1 MNSKMEK
8 LAAWNAKATAAS
20 PARERLTALFDPD
33 TFVEIDTYV
42 SAGENGAG
50 VIAGYGCVEGSTVY
64 AYAQDITADSGAM
77 SVAHANKI
85 RKIYDYALKNGCP
98 VVAVYDSKGAKITE
112 GNAMLS
118 AYGQILQAANNLSGV
133 VPQIAVVLGTC
144 GGASALL
151 AASADFV
158 IASKEG
164 ELFLTAPAVAKASC
178 EGGCDI
184 GSASYAAD
192 YGLVNVLTEDEASA
206 IKEARKLLSIL
217 PLNNLSAAPLYEYA
231 EPAALADGADAKAVI
246 ASIADADSVTEISE
260 RFAPAVVT
268 AFGTVAGSCV
278 GFVATNKAA
287 DALNTAACDKASHF
301 IKVCD
306 AYGIPVVSLIDT
318 DGFKRTACPVL
329 IKEGAALANVYAEA
343 TCAKINVITGNA
355 IGAAYIA
362 LAGTNANADV
372 TFAWPNAVISALPV
386 ETAVEFSM
394 TGRMAGCDDAKA
406 ARAALEAEYADE
418 IAGAFA
424 AAKDGYITN
433 VIAPADTR
441 AQIITAL
448 DMLSG
453 KRVSK
458 LPKKHTTL

>member
-1 MNSKMEK
+1 MSSKMEK
-8 LAAWNAKATAAS
+8 LAEMKERAAAAS

-33 TFVEIDTYV
+33 TFVEIDTFV
-42 SAGENGAG
+42 KTGKQLSG

-64 AYAQDITADSGAM
+64 AYAQDVTSDCGAV

-85 RKIYDYALKNGCP
+85 RKIYDLAFKNGCP
-98 VVAVYDSKGAKITE
+98 VVAVYDSKGAKISE
-112 GNAMLS
+112 GGAMLA

-133 VPQIAVVLGTC
+133 VPQIAVVLGSC

-158 IASKEG
+158 IADKEG
-164 ELFLTAPAVAKASC
+164 EIFLTAPADDACSC
-178 EGGCDI
+178 DDCKQ
-184 GSASYAAD
+184 GSAAYAAKN
-192 YGLVNVLTEDEASA
+192 GLVHILTEDETDALQQ
-206 IKEARKLLSIL
+206 ARKLLSVL
-217 PLNNLSAAPLYEYA
+217 PLNNLSAAPLYEYS
-231 EPAALADGADAKAVI
+231 EPAAAADASDAKALI
-246 ASIADADSVTEISE
+246 ASIADADSVIEISKE
-260 RFAPAVVT
+260 YGPAAVT

-278 GFVATNKAA
+278 GFVATNKAE
-287 DALNTAACDKASHF
+287 DALNYVACEKASHF

-306 AYGIPVVSLIDT
+306 AFGIPVVSLIDT
-318 DGFKRTACPVL
+318 DGFKRAACPQL
-329 IKEGAALANVYAEA
+329 IKAGAALANTYAEA
-343 TCAKINVITGNA
+343 TCAKVNVITGNA

-372 TFAWPNAVISALPV
+372 TFAWPDAVISALPV

-394 TGRMAGCDDAKA
+394 TSRMEGCDDAVA
-406 ARAALEAEYADE
+406 CRAAVAEEYKDTTAS
-418 IAGAFA
+418 AFA
-424 AAKDGYITN
+424 AAEDGFITN
-433 VIAPADTR
+433 VIAPEDTR
-441 AQIITAL
+441 AQVITAL

>member
-8 LAAWNAKATAAS
+8 LAALNAKATAAS

-42 SAGENGAG
+42 MTGDNGAG
-50 VIAGYGCVEGSTVY
+50 VIAGYGLVEGSTVY
-64 AYAQDITADSGAM
+64 AYAQDVTSDSGAM
-77 SVAHANKI
+77 SIAHANKI
-85 RKIYDYALKNGCP
+85 RKIYDFAVKNGCP
-98 VVAVYDSKGAKITE
+98 VVAVYDSKGAKISE
-112 GNAMLS
+112 GNAMLA
-118 AYGQILQAANNLSGV
+118 AYGQILQAANNISGV

-164 ELFLTAPAVAKASC
+164 EMFLTAPAVAKACC
-178 EGGCDI
+178 EGNCDA
-184 GSASYAAD
+184 GSAAYAAEN
-192 YGLVNVLTEDEASA
+192 GLVHILTDDEASA
-206 IKEARKLLSIL
+206 IKEARKLLSVL
-217 PLNNLSAAPLYEYA
+217 PLNNLATAPLYEYA
-231 EPAALADGADAKAVI
+231 EPAALAEGADTKAVI
-246 ASIADADSVTEISE
+246 ASIADADSVTEISKE
-260 RFAPAVVT
+260 YAPAVVT
-268 AFGTVAGSCV
+268 AFGTVTGSCV
-278 GFVATNKAA
+278 GFVATDKAA
-287 DALNTAACDKASHF
+287 DGLNTAACDKAAHF

-306 AYGIPVVSLIDT
+306 AYSIPVISLVDT
-318 DGFKRTACPVL
+318 NGFKRIACPSL
-329 IKEGAALANVYAEA
+329 IKAGAKLANVYAEA
-343 TCAKINVITGNA
+343 TCAKVNVITGNA

-372 TFAWPNAVISALPV
+372 TFAWPNAVISALPI

-394 TGRMAGCDDAKA
+394 NDRMAGCDDPKA
-406 ARAALEAEYADE
+406 ARAALETEYAE
-418 IAGAFA
+418 EVAGAFA

-433 VIAPADTR
+433 VIAPAETR
-441 AQIITAL
+441 AQVITAL

-458 LPKKHTTL
+458 MPKKHITL